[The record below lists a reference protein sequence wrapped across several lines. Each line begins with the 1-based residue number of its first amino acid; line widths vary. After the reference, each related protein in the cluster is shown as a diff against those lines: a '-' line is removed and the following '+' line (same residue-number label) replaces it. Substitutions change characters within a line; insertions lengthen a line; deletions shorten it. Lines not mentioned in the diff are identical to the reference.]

1 MKRRE
6 FITLLGGAA
15 ATWPLAARAQ
25 QAERLR
31 RVGVLMGG
39 AADDPDDLA
48 RLAGFKQG
56 LERLGWSEG
65 RNLQIDIRFAPGS
78 ADQAIAKELIARQ
91 PDVVLATATG
101 LVAALQQESRTVPIV
116 FTQVSDPVGSG
127 FVTNLARPG
136 GNITGFLLF
145 EAGIVGKWLSML
157 KEFAPGL
164 VRVAFVANPKTTAFD
179 YFLRAAE
186 TIAPSISIE
195 LVPGRIETAADIE
208 AVIKSFARLPNG
220 GLVLP
225 ADYSTKLH
233 RDLVVALAARHNLP
247 AVYGNREFVAAG
259 GLMAYDTDRADIF
272 RRAAVYVDSILRG
285 AKPADLPV
293 QAPTKYE
300 TFINLKTAKTLGLT
314 IPPSLLA
321 RADEVIE

>member
-1 MKRRE
+1 MRRRD
-6 FITLLGGAA
+6 FITLLGSAA
-15 ATWPLAARAQ
+15 AAWPLGARAQ
-25 QAERLR
+25 PERMR

-39 AADDPDDLA
+39 DADDPEDLA

-65 RNLQIDIRFAPGS
+65 RNLQIDVRFAPGS
-78 ADQAIAKELIARQ
+78 AVQAVAEELIARQ

-101 LVAALQQESRTVPIV
+101 LVAALQRESGTIPIV

-164 VRVAFVANPKTTAFD
+164 ARVAFVANPKTTAFD

-186 TIAPSISIE
+186 TIAPSLSIE

-208 AVIKSFARLPNG
+208 TAIESFARLPNG

-233 RDLVVALAARHNLP
+233 RDLVVTLAARHNLP

-259 GLMAYDTDRADIF
+259 GLMAYDTDRPDIF

-285 AKPADLPV
+285 SKPADLPV
-293 QAPTKYE
+293 QAPIKYV
-300 TFINLKTAKTLGLT
+300 TLINLKTAKALGLAV
-314 IPPSLLA
+314 PPTLLVA
-321 RADEVIE
+321 ADEIIE

>member
-1 MKRRE
+1 VRRRD
-6 FITLLGGAA
+6 FITLLGSAA
-15 ATWPLAARAQ
+15 AAWPLGARAQ
-25 QAERLR
+25 SERMR

-39 AADDPDDLA
+39 DADDPEDLA

-65 RNLQIDIRFAPGS
+65 RNLQIDVRFAPGS
-78 ADQAIAKELIARQ
+78 AVQAVAEELIARQ

-101 LVAALQQESRTVPIV
+101 LVAALQRESGTIPIV

-164 VRVAFVANPKTTAFD
+164 ARVAFVANPKTTAFD

-186 TIAPSISIE
+186 TIAPSLSIE

-208 AVIKSFARLPNG
+208 AAIESFARLPNG

-233 RDLVVALAARHNLP
+233 RDLVVTLAARRNLP

-259 GLMAYDTDRADIF
+259 GLMAYDTDRPDIF

-285 AKPADLPV
+285 SKPADLPV
-293 QAPTKYE
+293 QAPIKYV
-300 TFINLKTAKTLGLT
+300 TLINLKTAKALGLAV
-314 IPPSLLA
+314 PPTLLVA
-321 RADEVIE
+321 ADEIIE